1 MQELTLSSGITFVFV
16 FSVELI
22 TWCHNDDCKCNM
34 IMLVV
39 PMVRPVWRVNCLIK
53 MLPPTGLILVG
64 FLCHRQGTVLVGDL
78 RSRFDAVTGRE
89 EVL

>member
-64 FLCHRQGTVLVGDL
+64 LFATDRALY
-78 RSRFDAVTGRE
+78 
-89 EVL
+89 